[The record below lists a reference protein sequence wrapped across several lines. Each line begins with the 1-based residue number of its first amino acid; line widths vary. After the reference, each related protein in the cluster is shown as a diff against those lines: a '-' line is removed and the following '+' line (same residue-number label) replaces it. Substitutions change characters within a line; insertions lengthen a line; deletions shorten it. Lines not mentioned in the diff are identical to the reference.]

1 MKILIV
7 FYSRRGTTKRLAE
20 NLASRLGAD
29 LEELEDKENR
39 QGFWA
44 LLKASRDALRK
55 KKTIISPVKYS
66 PTDYDLVV
74 IGSPTWAGAPACA
87 LNTYLHEQRDN
98 IKRAAFFVT
107 QGSSGGDKVIS
118 RLIEAS
124 GVPAVATLLLNS
136 PEALSETATSKIEAF
151 IKALQK

>member
-55 KKTIISPVKYS
+55 KQTIISPVKYS

-87 LNTYLHEQRDN
+87 LNTYLYEQKDN
-98 IKRAAFFVT
+98 IKKAAFFVT

-124 GVPAVATLLLNS
+124 SVPVVATMLLNS
-136 PEALSETATSKIEAF
+136 SEVLGETATNKIEAF
-151 IKALQK
+151 IETLQK